1 MENLYGV
8 IASDRRERSNP
19 KSFERMRDFRLLRRL
34 RLLAMTLLI
43 PLASCTSGDTEP
55 PRTNIAADENQPTQ
69 TGSNTR
75 VSFSSDGIVRAI
87 LNAKGIRMFE
97 RQHYTLL
104 DSAVRVDFFDKENKH
119 SSVLTGRRAF
129 INDLNKNMT
138 AYDSVRIV
146 SDSGTTVLTDSLFW
160 DNTTKEIRSDADV
173 TISEKNGRI
182 TKGKGFVSD
191 QDMTNY
197 HILHPVIDAPSS
209 VFQNPNTQQPLSTPF
224 KP

>member
-1 MENLYGV
+1 MRQILLLFCLF
-8 IASDRRERSNP
+8 
-19 KSFERMRDFRLLRRL
+19 SFL
-34 RLLAMTLLI
+34 
-43 PLASCTSGDTEP
+43 SCTSGETEP
-55 PRTNIAADENQPTQ
+55 PRTNMISDENQPTQ

-104 DSAVRVDFFDKENKH
+104 DSAVRVDFFDQENKH
-119 SSVLTGRRAF
+119 SSVLTSRRAF

-146 SDSGTTVLTDSLFW
+146 SDSGTTVITDSLFW
-160 DNTTKEIRSDADV
+160 DNTTKRIRSDANV
-173 TISEKNGRI
+173 TITEKNGRI
-182 TKGKGFVSD
+182 TRGKGFESD
-191 QDMTNY
+191 QDMTDY
-197 HILHPVIDAPSS
+197 HILHPIIDAPAA
-209 VFQNPNTQQPLSTPF
+209 VFQNPNAQQPLATPF